1 MTRTEPA
8 PEPETSQTLD
18 RGIRVLSAL
27 ADATAGLT
35 VAQLAERVGAPRT
48 AGYRL
53 VATLEAHGLARRDP
67 DGRVHLGVGVLR
79 LAARVHPLLREAA
92 TPPLRRLAEE
102 VGATAH
108 LTVAEGPDAL
118 AIAVVEPTWTDYH
131 VGYRVGSRHRLAQGA
146 AGKAILLGRSVSG
159 LVFSSGT
166 NAGMNTGMNAGSRT
180 DSNADSKA
188 GQSAGSNADSKAGPN
203 AGLNA
208 GSKAGSG
215 SGSTAG
221 SGSGSTAGSGS
232 GSTAGSKASHRD
244 PASLYTVSE
253 GELQAGAHG
262 IAAPIRDVP
271 GLEASVGVVSFAP
284 LDSAKIAP
292 RVIQAAAEIS
302 AALK

>member
-1 MTRTEPA
+1 MTRTDPAGPA

-18 RGIRVLSAL
+18 RGIRVLTAL
-27 ADATAGLT
+27 ADATSGLT

-92 TPPLRRLAEE
+92 TPALRRLAEA

-131 VGYRVGSRHRLAQGA
+131 MAYRVGSRHRLAQGA
-146 AGKAILLGRSVSG
+146 AGKAILLGRS
-159 LVFSSGT
+159 
-166 NAGMNTGMNAGSRT
+166 A
-180 DSNADSKA
+180 SKRA
-188 GQSAGSNADSKAGPN
+188 RPQDAAA
-203 AGLNA
+203 
-208 GSKAGSG
+208 
-215 SGSTAG
+215 
-221 SGSGSTAGSGS
+221 
-232 GSTAGSKASHRD
+232 
-244 PASLYTVSE
+244 LYTVSE

-262 IAAPIRDVP
+262 IAAPIREVP

-284 LDSAKIAP
+284 LDTAAVAP

-302 AALK
+302 AALR

>member
-1 MTRTEPA
+1 MTRTDPVSPAGPA

-18 RGIRVLSAL
+18 RGIRVLTAL
-27 ADATAGLT
+27 ADATSGLT

-92 TPPLRRLAEE
+92 TPSLRRLAEA

-131 VGYRVGSRHRLAQGA
+131 MAYRVGSRHRLAQGA
-146 AGKAILLGRSVSG
+146 AGKAILLGRSAAGRTAAAASATVSG
-159 LVFSSGT
+159 SS
-166 NAGMNTGMNAGSRT
+166 ASAAAS
-180 DSNADSKA
+180 SK
-188 GQSAGSNADSKAGPN
+188 
-203 AGLNA
+203 
-208 GSKAGSG
+208 
-215 SGSTAG
+215 
-221 SGSGSTAGSGS
+221 
-232 GSTAGSKASHRD
+232 D
-244 PASLYTVSE
+244 PATLYTVSE

-262 IAAPIRDVP
+262 IAAPIREVP

-284 LDSAKIAP
+284 LDVGQIAP

>member
-1 MTRTEPA
+1 MTRTDPA

-18 RGIRVLSAL
+18 RGIRVLTAL

-92 TPPLRRLAEE
+92 TPPLRRLAEA

-131 VGYRVGSRHRLAQGA
+131 MAYRVGSRHRLAQGA
-146 AGKAILLGRSVSG
+146 AGKAILLGRSR
-159 LVFSSGT
+159 
-166 NAGMNTGMNAGSRT
+166 AGRPPSA
-180 DSNADSKA
+180 SK
-188 GQSAGSNADSKAGPN
+188 
-203 AGLNA
+203 
-208 GSKAGSG
+208 
-215 SGSTAG
+215 
-221 SGSGSTAGSGS
+221 
-232 GSTAGSKASHRD
+232 D
-244 PASLYTVSE
+244 PATLYTVSE
-253 GELQAGAHG
+253 GELQPGAHG
-262 IAAPIRDVP
+262 IAAPIREVP

-284 LDSAKIAP
+284 LDTGAVAP

>member
-1 MTRTEPA
+1 MTRTDPA

-18 RGIRVLSAL
+18 RGIRVLTAL
-27 ADATAGLT
+27 ADATSGLT

-53 VATLEAHGLARRDP
+53 VATLEAHGLARRDS

-92 TPPLRRLAEE
+92 TPPLRRLAEA

-131 VGYRVGSRHRLAQGA
+131 MAYRVGSRHRLGQGA
-146 AGKAILLGRSVSG
+146 AGKAILLGR
-159 LVFSSGT
+159 
-166 NAGMNTGMNAGSRT
+166 AGAG
-180 DSNADSKA
+180 A
-188 GQSAGSNADSKAGPN
+188 GRGGIQDAA
-203 AGLNA
+203 
-208 GSKAGSG
+208 
-215 SGSTAG
+215 T
-221 SGSGSTAGSGS
+221 
-232 GSTAGSKASHRD
+232 
-244 PASLYTVSE
+244 LYTVSE

-262 IAAPIRDVP
+262 IAAPIRAVP

-284 LDSAKIAP
+284 LDTGAVAP

-302 AALK
+302 AALQ

>member
-1 MTRTEPA
+1 MTRTDPA

-18 RGIRVLSAL
+18 RGIRVLTAL

-67 DGRVHLGVGVLR
+67 EGRVHLGMGVLR

-92 TPPLRRLAEE
+92 TPPLRRLAEA

-131 VGYRVGSRHRLAQGA
+131 MAYRVGSRHRLAQGA
-146 AGKAILLGRSVSG
+146 AGKAILLGRSVAGRGGSG
-159 LVFSSGT
+159 G
-166 NAGMNTGMNAGSRT
+166 
-180 DSNADSKA
+180 
-188 GQSAGSNADSKAGPN
+188 
-203 AGLNA
+203 
-208 GSKAGSG
+208 GSG
-215 SGSTAG
+215 SGS
-221 SGSGSTAGSGS
+221 
-232 GSTAGSKASHRD
+232 GSKD
-244 PASLYTVSE
+244 PATLYTVSE

-284 LDSAKIAP
+284 LDTGKVAP

>member
-1 MTRTEPA
+1 MTHSDGP

-18 RGIRVLSAL
+18 RGIRVLTAL
-27 ADATAGLT
+27 ADATSGLT

-92 TPPLRRLAEE
+92 TPALRRLAEA

-131 VGYRVGSRHRLAQGA
+131 MAYRVGSRHRLAQGA
-146 AGKAILLGRSVSG
+146 AGKAILLGRAA
-159 LVFSSGT
+159 
-166 NAGMNTGMNAGSRT
+166 AGRVP
-180 DSNADSKA
+180 SK
-188 GQSAGSNADSKAGPN
+188 
-203 AGLNA
+203 
-208 GSKAGSG
+208 
-215 SGSTAG
+215 
-221 SGSGSTAGSGS
+221 
-232 GSTAGSKASHRD
+232 D
-244 PASLYTVSE
+244 PATLYTVSE

-284 LDSAKIAP
+284 LDTGKVAP

-302 AALK
+302 TALK